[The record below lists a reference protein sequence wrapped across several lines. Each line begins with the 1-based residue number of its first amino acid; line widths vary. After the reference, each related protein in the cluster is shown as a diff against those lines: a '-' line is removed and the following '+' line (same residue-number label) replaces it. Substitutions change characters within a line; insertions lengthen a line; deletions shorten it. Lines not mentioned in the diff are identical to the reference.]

1 MESVVGKVS
10 SVRDRVATIVVDS
23 PIGCHRCATGKGC
36 GAGLLTGTEKL
47 RQIEIVVPAGMN
59 LHVGSGVR
67 LAVAPRDLLRAASI
81 AYGLP
86 LVTMLAFIGLAR
98 ALFGAM
104 DDLPAILVAAVGLLA
119 GLVAGRQLL
128 KTEAA
133 CRYLVPVIDGFV
145 DRSDD

>member
-1 MESVVGKVS
+1 MESVIGKVS
-10 SVRDRVATIVVDS
+10 SVRDCVATIVVES
-23 PIGCHRCATGKGC
+23 PIGCHRCASGKGC
-36 GAGLLTGTEKL
+36 GAGLLTGTEKQ
-47 RQIEIVVPAGMN
+47 RQIEIIVPSGMN

-86 LVTMLAFIGLAR
+86 LVTMLAFIGLAWAWLG
-98 ALFGAM
+98 AL
-104 DDLPAILVAAVGLLA
+104 DDLPAMLVAAVGLLA

-133 CRYLVPVIDGFV
+133 CRHLVPVIDGLV
-145 DRSDD
+145 DLGDD